1 MLCNK
6 GRRQSPINI
15 EPDKLLFDP
24 NLRPISVDKH
34 KVSGMQM
41 RSRDT
46 AGAILDALVRVI
58 SALGA
63 AIGVN
68 LNEISL
74 EFLFQVFPHIKRF
87 NGIWSDKVNKVHRMA
102 AYPGRKVRYLTRP
115 SGRQPKNGGA
125 WCDLHLPFFTQAD
138 RRRTRRDDLLSA
150 PPVFL
155 FQEFH
160 KFQNWRSRKSAER
173 NGSTSGALV
182 RKWIE
187 LIELSRISAII
198 SVRYAAVYANDARWI
213 FLKKSQNWNLRF
225 VQFFWKSISAIG
237 LRRRWPI
244 SAEWPYFLPTLWRW
258 FSLETHTHTEPFIIV
273 IRWPESNPPR
283 SNCPQ
288 HKATCADSLIQVR

>member
-1 MLCNK
+1 M
-6 GRRQSPINI
+6 
-15 EPDKLLFDP
+15 EFDRIKWIKCTEWRLIP
-24 NLRPISVDKH
+24 AERCATWL
-34 KVSGMQM
+34 
-41 RSRDT
+41 
-46 AGAILDALVRVI
+46 ARV
-58 SALGA
+58 G
-63 AIGVN
+63 GN
-68 LNEISL
+68 
-74 EFLFQVFPHIKRF
+74 QK
-87 NGIWSDKVNKVHRMA
+87 K
-102 AYPGRKVRYLTRP
+102 
-115 SGRQPKNGGA
+115 GGA

-173 NGSTSGALV
+173 NGSTSRALV

-198 SVRYAAVYANDARWI
+198 SVRYAAVYANDVRWI

-237 LRRRWPI
+237 LRRQWPI

-258 FSLETHTHTEPFIIV
+258 FSLETHTHTRSDLSSLSGGRNWIRRGVIV
-273 IRWPESNPPR
+273 RNTKRRVRIHWFKSVNVHGI
-283 SNCPQ
+283 S
-288 HKATCADSLIQVR
+288 TVLISIDSSLNALQLVFWV